1 MNNKEIEFFED
12 LLTVYHSLKHLKLS
26 DLNIEQNY
34 TGIHLTS
41 NSYNEDVFINLI
53 EQFRNNQTLHIK
65 FAFQLVNEAILYFS
79 NYSNICSCNM
89 NNDPTTKGCIIV
101 GDLHGSF
108 RDLFHIIN
116 TFGIPGKHYNFVF
129 NGDFVDRGSMQCEV
143 ILTLIYAF
151 LLNPTRVFLN
161 RGNHE
166 ELNMNLSFYSNH
178 PNFKQDCLI
187 KYNDY
192 GNELFNLMQ
201 KLFIHLPVATVVV
214 NRIGFSCFVVHG
226 GISDKIDLKCISDSK
241 CLKRSDFGSV
251 SVRIENDKSSEQ
263 FIDLLWSD
271 PYFNPEFPITHNN
284 ARGIGVLFNADVS
297 KEFCIKYGFN
307 AIVRSHELR
316 PEGKYLYFF
325 VELIRT
331 VNL

>member
-1 MNNKEIEFFED
+1 
-12 LLTVYHSLKHLKLS
+12 
-26 DLNIEQNY
+26 
-34 TGIHLTS
+34 
-41 NSYNEDVFINLI
+41 
-53 EQFRNNQTLHIK
+53 
-65 FAFQLVNEAILYFS
+65 
-79 NYSNICSCNM
+79 M

-226 GISDKIDLKCISDSK
+226 
-241 CLKRSDFGSV
+241 
-251 SVRIENDKSSEQ
+251 VRIENDKSSEQ